1 MPKPPLK
8 PANQTGLRGQIRPA
22 NVLPSLH
29 RGASTELLRVYSINM
44 EKWEKKRYRVQGRNT
59 HSVMRIIKLGLEE
72 SKVCSH
78 SFSCWA
84 SKAQR
89 SERSYCYCDFTLHV
103 SQCQLL
109 QPTMMSWLL
118 NVSTAHYFMR
128 LNALHRSL
136 APAHSLFIQ
145 PLII

>member
-22 NVLPSLH
+22 NILPSLH
-29 RGASTELLRVYSINM
+29 RGTSTKLLRVYTISM
-44 EKWEKKRYRVQGRNT
+44 EKLEKRYRVKDSNT
-59 HSVMRIIKLGLEE
+59 HSFMYIIRLGLEE

-136 APAHSLFIQ
+136 APAHSLSIQ